1 MNRVLLY
8 VHFNRHDKL
17 SDYVLYQ
24 LQQIRSSY
32 SKVIFIT
39 NSKISSSDKERL
51 IGLYDGYIQRENIG
65 FDFAA
70 WRDGIE
76 SIGWGGLSKYDS
88 LTLMNDTCFG
98 PVYPMEEVYEAMEQ
112 RDGVDFWG
120 LTEHDANI
128 VGMPGT
134 NGYIPFHIQSYM
146 QVFNINV
153 IKSKVFQKFW
163 SNIQDY
169 KDVTKVI
176 QEYETQLTSILKD
189 AGFSCNVFFDTQK
202 YSVDNNIVDIQN
214 YSEFLPLVIM
224 KNKVPLVKIKSFI
237 HTPTKRIMRVIR
249 KTQYPPQLIVNEL
262 KERNVISMSAGKYFV
277 KNNITRTANLLRK
290 SPTVKRIVKKSPKT
304 VRVLKKVQ
312 RRLFGEYTAPVVTP
326 ERKKEYLVKQMIN
339 ANLERNYAEHM
350 NLLQSN
356 KIYWHE
362 NESPSIYKRANGDP
376 RVVAIYLP
384 QFHPFEENDKAW
396 GKGFTEWTNV
406 TAITPKFVGQQQPVL
421 PSDLGFYDLR
431 LPEIMKQQIDLAK
444 KYGVYGFQF
453 YYYWFSGKK
462 VMETPINTI
471 LKNKDW
477 DFNFSICW
485 ANENWT
491 KKWDGGDKDIIFE
504 QKNDPEDPLKFIKD
518 VAPILND
525 PRYIQ
530 ENGKPIL
537 TVYRVDL
544 LDDAKRYAD
553 IWRDYF
559 KKEFGKELWLI
570 GCTNFKNFDPS
581 DVGFDATMDFTPTGS
596 SSQELKPWVDDRK
609 FLNDIYEGK
618 LLDGLWSGMIL
629 DFRFIAKME
638 IQNLSKNRNDYK
650 TISPS
655 WSNEARRKGIGGFT
669 FQKSSPEIFAN
680 WLDKVIDFEINTKN
694 KKQPLV
700 FVNAWNEW
708 AESAMIEPSQHLGH
722 NSLRRIAE
730 VVSKYSNNKANT
742 ESFPAYGFQYA
753 PDAKLAVVLHLFYPN
768 MINVFRDKL
777 KKINVP
783 FDLYIS
789 LPSEYNNIKI
799 DKINEFHKN
808 TNIVS
813 VPNRGRDVL
822 PFITIANRIR
832 KLNNYEYVLK
842 LHTKKSL
849 HRKDGDVWL
858 VSLLDTLIPDD
869 ASKIIKVLS
878 KRKTGV
884 VGPGEHLVSLSQH
897 MGSNEA
903 FIRMLLKQIVED
915 GSYSLDK
922 KKNPFIGG
930 TMFWSRLDLLD
941 PLLDLY
947 LLPEDFQPEEAQID
961 GTIAHALER
970 MFGMILHDI
979 QNKEMYLIDKT
990 GNVSKV
996 EDKTYDEGYKYAR

>member
-1 MNRVLLY
+1 MNRILIY
-8 VHFNRHDKL
+8 IHFNARDEL
-17 SDYVLYQ
+17 SDYVVYQ
-24 LQQIRSSY
+24 LQQIRPTFN
-32 SKVIFIT
+32 KVVFIT
-39 NSKISSSDKERL
+39 NSKISLDDKNKL
-51 IGLYDGYIQRENIG
+51 TNLYDDFIQRENVG

-70 WRDGIE
+70 WRDGLK
-76 SIGWGGLSKYDS
+76 SVGWSELSHYDS

-98 PVYPMEEVYEAMEQ
+98 PVYPMEDVYDFMEQ
-112 RDGVDFWG
+112 RNGVDFWG
-120 LTEHDANI
+120 LTEHDVNI

-134 NGYIPFHIQSYM
+134 NSNIPLHIQSYM
-146 QVFNINV
+146 QVFNKSV
-153 IKSKVFQKFW
+153 VKSKVFQSFW
-163 SNIQDY
+163 NGIQDY
-169 KDVTKVI
+169 TDVTKVI
-176 QEYETQLTSILKD
+176 QEYETQLTRILGD
-189 AGFSCNVFFDTQK
+189 AGFSYSVFFDTQK
-202 YSVDNNIVDIQN
+202 YSLENNILDIQN
-214 YSEFLPLVIM
+214 YSEFLPLIIL

-237 HTPTKRIMRVIR
+237 HTPTKKIMRSIK
-249 KTQYPPQLIVNEL
+249 KTQYPPELIVNEL
-262 KERNVISMSAGKYFV
+262 KERSVISMSAGKYYV

-290 SPTVKRIVKKSPKT
+290 SKTVKRIVKKSPAT
-304 VRVLKKVQ
+304 VQMLKKVQ
-312 RRLFGEYTAPVVTP
+312 RRFFGEYRAPVVVP

-350 NLLQSN
+350 NLMQSN

-362 NESPSIYKRANGDP
+362 KESTTIYKRASGDP

-384 QFHPFEENDKAW
+384 QFHPFKENDEAW

-406 TAITPKFVGQQQPVL
+406 TASTAKFVGQQQPVF

-462 VMETPINTI
+462 VMEIPINTL

-491 KKWDGGDKDIIFE
+491 RKWDGGDKDIIFE
-504 QKNDPEDPLKFIKD
+504 QKNNPDDPLKFIKD

-525 PRYIQ
+525 SRYIQ

-544 LDDAKRYAD
+544 LDDASRYAE

-559 KKEFGKELWLI
+559 KKEFGKELWLV

-581 DVGFDATMDFTPTGS
+581 EVGFDATMDFTPTGS

-609 FLNDIYEGK
+609 FLNDEYEGK
-618 LLDGLWSGMIL
+618 ILDSLWSGMIL
-629 DFRFIAKME
+629 DFRFIANME
-638 IQNLSKNRNDYK
+638 IKNLGKNRNDYK

-669 FQKSSPEIFAN
+669 FQKSSPEIFSN
-680 WLDKVIDFEINTKN
+680 WLDQVLDFEINTRN
-694 KKQPLV
+694 KKQPIV

-722 NSLRRIAE
+722 NSLLRIAE
-730 VVSKYSNNKANT
+730 VMSKYSKDKVNS
-742 ESFPAYGFQYA
+742 ESFPAFGFKYS
-753 PDAKLAVVLHLFYPN
+753 PDAKLAVILHLFYPN

-789 LPSEYNNIKI
+789 LPSEYENIKI
-799 DKINEFHKN
+799 DKINEYHMN
-808 TNIVS
+808 TNVVS

-832 KLNNYEYVLK
+832 KLNNYEYALK
-842 LHTKKSL
+842 IHTKKSL
-849 HRKDGDVWL
+849 HRTDGDAWL

-869 ASKIIKVLS
+869 VSKIINVLS
-878 KRKTGV
+878 KQKTGV
-884 VGPGEHLVSLSQH
+884 VGPRDHLVSLSQH
-897 MGSNEA
+897 MGSNEG
-903 FIRMLLKQIVED
+903 FIKMLLKRIVDDET
-915 GSYSLDK
+915 YSLDK
-922 KKNPFIGG
+922 KKSPFIGG
-930 TMFWSRLDLLD
+930 TMFWSRMDFLD

-947 LLPEDFQPEEAQID
+947 LIPEDFQPEEAQID
-961 GTIAHALER
+961 GTTAHAIER
-970 MFGMILHDI
+970 LFGMVLHDI
-979 QNKEMYLIDKT
+979 QGREMYTIDTT
-990 GNVSKV
+990 GDISIV
-996 EDKTYDEGYKYAR
+996 EDRTYDETYKYAK